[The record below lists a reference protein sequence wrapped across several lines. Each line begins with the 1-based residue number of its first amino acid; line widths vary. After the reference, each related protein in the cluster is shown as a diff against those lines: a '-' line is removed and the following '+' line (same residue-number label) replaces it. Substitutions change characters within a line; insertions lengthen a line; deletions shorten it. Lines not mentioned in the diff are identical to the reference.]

1 VVRKGLAGFVLAGM
15 LATVIW
21 AGIED
26 SDDPSDG
33 VLALIFVVGAAV
45 VALCILVLADRRESE

>member
-1 VVRKGLAGFVLAGM
+1 VVRKGLAGFILTGM

-33 VLALIFVVGAAV
+33 LLALILVVGAAV
-45 VALCILVLADRRESE
+45 VALCIFVLADQRRGE